1 MKTHSTLKGL
11 LVLAI
16 AKAAIL
22 RPWVWCFLA
31 LLAED
36 VVVGTGAVKTVAISE
51 GAEISFAPQL
61 ELTEVVCLFNSF
73 CKYLVNIKRSQI
85 ELHKNH

>member
-1 MKTHSTLKGL
+1 MKTHRTLKGL

-31 LLAED
+31 LLAENI
-36 VVVGTGAVKTVAISE
+36 VVGTGAVKTGAISE
-51 GAEISFAPQL
+51 GAEISFAPEL
-61 ELTEVVCLFNSF
+61 ELAEVVCLFNKF
-73 CKYLVNIKRSQI
+73 LQVFSQ
-85 ELHKNH
+85 HKKESNRIT